1 MEGRS
6 IAILGAASALSA
18 AALTQYAE
26 GDEEIR
32 KTVRENTVEPP
43 FPNPIPDRLS
53 IDRQSRYYTP
63 HGGYVGVRLGGNDV
77 SGRVVEFCVSGG
89 WVRLADSPPGTKLTY
104 QQVKDA
110 ERSYGA
116 VETFWRMEPSRQIR
130 RQFARMT

>member
-1 MEGRS
+1 MGGRS
-6 IAILGAASALSA
+6 IAILGAVSALSA
-18 AALTQYAE
+18 AALAQYAE

-43 FPNPIPDRLS
+43 VPNPIPDRLS

-63 HGGYVGVRLGGNDV
+63 HGGYVGVRLDGNDV
-77 SGRVVEFCVSGG
+77 SGRVVEFCVFEG

-110 ERSYGA
+110 QKKHGK